1 MTDGNDPIIQTIYR
15 QTGKDSYRPATEKEI
30 KEGIYLVHKE
40 GLNKREHF
48 AAMAMQG
55 LFAGL
60 YSVEELTGWN
70 LADVAVE
77 SVRAADALIAELNK
91 TETA

>member
-1 MTDGNDPIIQTIYR
+1 MIKGNEPINPLTPTQQAEVVSVGLTIR
-15 QTGKDSYRPATEKEI
+15 Q
-30 KEGIYLVHKE
+30 
-40 GLNKREHF
+40 HF